1 MMKNEMCLEFD
12 SISANEAFARVT
24 VAAFMTQMNPSMEEV
39 ADVKTAVS
47 EAVTNAIIHG
57 YEGEVHKIVIR
68 GRIDGEWLELSVEDR
83 GVGIADVEKAMEPLY
98 TTRTELERSGM
109 GFLFMEAFMD
119 EVKVESEPG
128 KGTAVMMKKR
138 IGQRGEYTMDRT
150 EELIRRSQ
158 DGDNAARETLIE
170 ENLGLIHH
178 VVKRFLGRGV
188 EAEDLFQIGAV
199 GLVKAVDRFDLSFG
213 VRFSTYAVPMI
224 AGEIKR
230 FLRDDSMIKVS
241 RSLKELAV
249 KAARLREQL
258 LMERGEEP
266 GVDELARRLKVEPE
280 ELVQAMDSSIEV
292 ESLQK
297 VICQGSSEGV
307 SLMERV
313 EQGHD
318 EQEELLRRMLLE
330 ELLSSLEPRERR
342 LIVLRFF
349 YDRTQTQ
356 VSRELGLSQVQ
367 VSRLEKKILYSM
379 K

>member
-1 MMKNEMCLEFD
+1 
-12 SISANEAFARVT
+12 
-24 VAAFMTQMNPSMEEV
+24 
-39 ADVKTAVS
+39 
-47 EAVTNAIIHG
+47 
-57 YEGEVHKIVIR
+57 
-68 GRIDGEWLELSVEDR
+68 
-83 GVGIADVEKAMEPLY
+83 
-98 TTRTELERSGM
+98 
-109 GFLFMEAFMD
+109 
-119 EVKVESEPG
+119 
-128 KGTAVMMKKR
+128 
-138 IGQRGEYTMDRT
+138 MDRT

-158 DGDNAARETLIE
+158 DGDKAARETLIE

-313 EQGHD
+313 EQWHD

-356 VSRELGLSQVQ
+356 VAMELGMSQVQ
-367 VSRLEKKILYSM
+367 VSRLEKKILSALKEKM
-379 K
+379 

>member
-1 MMKNEMCLEFD
+1 
-12 SISANEAFARVT
+12 
-24 VAAFMTQMNPSMEEV
+24 
-39 ADVKTAVS
+39 
-47 EAVTNAIIHG
+47 
-57 YEGEVHKIVIR
+57 
-68 GRIDGEWLELSVEDR
+68 
-83 GVGIADVEKAMEPLY
+83 
-98 TTRTELERSGM
+98 
-109 GFLFMEAFMD
+109 
-119 EVKVESEPG
+119 
-128 KGTAVMMKKR
+128 
-138 IGQRGEYTMDRT
+138 MDRT

-158 DGDNAARETLIE
+158 DGDKAARETLIE

-330 ELLSSLEPRERR
+330 EPLSSLEPRERR

-356 VSRELGLSQVQ
+356 VAMELGMSQVQ
-367 VSRLEKKILYSM
+367 VSRLEKKILSALKEKM
-379 K
+379 

>member
-1 MMKNEMCLEFD
+1 
-12 SISANEAFARVT
+12 
-24 VAAFMTQMNPSMEEV
+24 
-39 ADVKTAVS
+39 
-47 EAVTNAIIHG
+47 
-57 YEGEVHKIVIR
+57 
-68 GRIDGEWLELSVEDR
+68 
-83 GVGIADVEKAMEPLY
+83 
-98 TTRTELERSGM
+98 
-109 GFLFMEAFMD
+109 
-119 EVKVESEPG
+119 
-128 KGTAVMMKKR
+128 
-138 IGQRGEYTMDRT
+138 MDRT

-158 DGDNAARETLIE
+158 DGDKAARETLIE

-230 FLRDDSMIKVS
+230 FLRDDNMIKVS

-356 VSRELGLSQVQ
+356 VAMELGMSQVQ
-367 VSRLEKKILYSM
+367 VSRLEKKILSALKEKM
-379 K
+379 

>member
-1 MMKNEMCLEFD
+1 
-12 SISANEAFARVT
+12 
-24 VAAFMTQMNPSMEEV
+24 
-39 ADVKTAVS
+39 
-47 EAVTNAIIHG
+47 
-57 YEGEVHKIVIR
+57 
-68 GRIDGEWLELSVEDR
+68 
-83 GVGIADVEKAMEPLY
+83 
-98 TTRTELERSGM
+98 
-109 GFLFMEAFMD
+109 
-119 EVKVESEPG
+119 
-128 KGTAVMMKKR
+128 
-138 IGQRGEYTMDRT
+138 MDRT

-158 DGDNAARETLIE
+158 DGDKAARETLIE

-199 GLVKAVDRFDLSFG
+199 GLMKAVDRFDLSFG

-356 VSRELGLSQVQ
+356 VAMELGMSQVQ
-367 VSRLEKKILYSM
+367 VSRLEKKILSALKEKM
-379 K
+379 

>member
-1 MMKNEMCLEFD
+1 
-12 SISANEAFARVT
+12 
-24 VAAFMTQMNPSMEEV
+24 
-39 ADVKTAVS
+39 
-47 EAVTNAIIHG
+47 
-57 YEGEVHKIVIR
+57 
-68 GRIDGEWLELSVEDR
+68 
-83 GVGIADVEKAMEPLY
+83 
-98 TTRTELERSGM
+98 
-109 GFLFMEAFMD
+109 
-119 EVKVESEPG
+119 
-128 KGTAVMMKKR
+128 
-138 IGQRGEYTMDRT
+138 MDRT

-158 DGDNAARETLIE
+158 DGDKAARETLIE

-241 RSLKELAV
+241 RSLKELVV

-356 VSRELGLSQVQ
+356 VAMELGMSQVQ
-367 VSRLEKKILYSM
+367 VSRLEKKILSALKEKM
-379 K
+379 

>member
-1 MMKNEMCLEFD
+1 
-12 SISANEAFARVT
+12 
-24 VAAFMTQMNPSMEEV
+24 
-39 ADVKTAVS
+39 
-47 EAVTNAIIHG
+47 
-57 YEGEVHKIVIR
+57 
-68 GRIDGEWLELSVEDR
+68 
-83 GVGIADVEKAMEPLY
+83 
-98 TTRTELERSGM
+98 
-109 GFLFMEAFMD
+109 
-119 EVKVESEPG
+119 
-128 KGTAVMMKKR
+128 
-138 IGQRGEYTMDRT
+138 MDRT

-158 DGDNAARETLIE
+158 DGDKAARETLIE

-297 VICQGSSEGV
+297 DICQGSSEGV

-356 VSRELGLSQVQ
+356 VAMELGMSQVQ
-367 VSRLEKKILYSM
+367 VSRLEKKILSALKEKM
-379 K
+379 

>member
-1 MMKNEMCLEFD
+1 
-12 SISANEAFARVT
+12 
-24 VAAFMTQMNPSMEEV
+24 
-39 ADVKTAVS
+39 
-47 EAVTNAIIHG
+47 
-57 YEGEVHKIVIR
+57 
-68 GRIDGEWLELSVEDR
+68 
-83 GVGIADVEKAMEPLY
+83 
-98 TTRTELERSGM
+98 
-109 GFLFMEAFMD
+109 
-119 EVKVESEPG
+119 
-128 KGTAVMMKKR
+128 
-138 IGQRGEYTMDRT
+138 MDRT

-158 DGDNAARETLIE
+158 DGDKAARETLIE
-170 ENLGLIHH
+170 ENLGLVHH

-241 RSLKELAV
+241 RSLKELAAR
-249 KAARLREQL
+249 AARLREQL
-258 LMERGEEP
+258 FMERGVEP
-266 GVDELARRLKVEPE
+266 GVEELARELKVEPE
-280 ELVQAMDSSIEV
+280 ELVQAMDSSSEV

-297 VICQGSSEGV
+297 IVCQGEGEGL

-313 EQGHD
+313 EQGKD

-330 ELLSSLEPRERR
+330 ELLSSLEPKERR

-356 VSRELGLSQVQ
+356 VADELGMSQVQ
-367 VSRLEKKILYSM
+367 VSRLEKKILSAL
-379 K
+379 KERV

>member
-1 MMKNEMCLEFD
+1 
-12 SISANEAFARVT
+12 
-24 VAAFMTQMNPSMEEV
+24 
-39 ADVKTAVS
+39 
-47 EAVTNAIIHG
+47 
-57 YEGEVHKIVIR
+57 
-68 GRIDGEWLELSVEDR
+68 
-83 GVGIADVEKAMEPLY
+83 
-98 TTRTELERSGM
+98 
-109 GFLFMEAFMD
+109 
-119 EVKVESEPG
+119 
-128 KGTAVMMKKR
+128 
-138 IGQRGEYTMDRT
+138 MDRT

-158 DGDNAARETLIE
+158 DGDKAARETLIE

-199 GLVKAVDRFDLSFG
+199 GLVKAVDRFNLSFG

-356 VSRELGLSQVQ
+356 VAMELGMSQVQ
-367 VSRLEKKILYSM
+367 VSRLEKKILSALKEKM
-379 K
+379 

>member
-1 MMKNEMCLEFD
+1 
-12 SISANEAFARVT
+12 
-24 VAAFMTQMNPSMEEV
+24 
-39 ADVKTAVS
+39 
-47 EAVTNAIIHG
+47 
-57 YEGEVHKIVIR
+57 
-68 GRIDGEWLELSVEDR
+68 
-83 GVGIADVEKAMEPLY
+83 
-98 TTRTELERSGM
+98 
-109 GFLFMEAFMD
+109 
-119 EVKVESEPG
+119 
-128 KGTAVMMKKR
+128 
-138 IGQRGEYTMDRT
+138 MDRT

-158 DGDNAARETLIE
+158 DGDKAARDILIE
-170 ENLGLIHH
+170 ENMGLIHH

-249 KAARLREQL
+249 KAGRLREQL

-266 GVDELARRLKVEPE
+266 GVDELAERLRVEPE
-280 ELVQAMDSSIEV
+280 ELVQAMDSCTEV

-297 VICQGSSEGV
+297 VISQGDGEGV

-313 EQGHD
+313 EQGKD
-318 EQEELLRRMLLE
+318 EQEALLRRILLE
-330 ELLSSLEPRERR
+330 ELLSSLDPKERR

-349 YDRTQTQ
+349 HDRTQTQ
-356 VSRELGLSQVQ
+356 VASELGMSQVQ
-367 VSRLEKKILYSM
+367 VSRLEKKILSALKEKM
-379 K
+379 

>member
-1 MMKNEMCLEFD
+1 
-12 SISANEAFARVT
+12 
-24 VAAFMTQMNPSMEEV
+24 
-39 ADVKTAVS
+39 
-47 EAVTNAIIHG
+47 
-57 YEGEVHKIVIR
+57 
-68 GRIDGEWLELSVEDR
+68 
-83 GVGIADVEKAMEPLY
+83 
-98 TTRTELERSGM
+98 
-109 GFLFMEAFMD
+109 
-119 EVKVESEPG
+119 
-128 KGTAVMMKKR
+128 
-138 IGQRGEYTMDRT
+138 MDRT

-158 DGDNAARETLIE
+158 DGDKAARDILIE
-170 ENLGLIHH
+170 ENMGLIHH

-258 LMERGEEP
+258 LIERGEEP
-266 GVDELARRLKVEPE
+266 GVDELAERLRVEPE
-280 ELVQAMDSSIEV
+280 ELVQAMDSCTEV

-297 VICQGSSEGV
+297 VISQGDGEGV

-313 EQGHD
+313 EQGKD
-318 EQEELLRRMLLE
+318 EQEALLRRILLE
-330 ELLSSLEPRERR
+330 ELLSSLDPKERR

-349 YDRTQTQ
+349 HDRTQTQ
-356 VSRELGLSQVQ
+356 VASELGMSQVQ
-367 VSRLEKKILYSM
+367 VSRLEKKILSALKEKM
-379 K
+379 

>member
-1 MMKNEMCLEFD
+1 
-12 SISANEAFARVT
+12 
-24 VAAFMTQMNPSMEEV
+24 
-39 ADVKTAVS
+39 
-47 EAVTNAIIHG
+47 
-57 YEGEVHKIVIR
+57 
-68 GRIDGEWLELSVEDR
+68 
-83 GVGIADVEKAMEPLY
+83 
-98 TTRTELERSGM
+98 
-109 GFLFMEAFMD
+109 
-119 EVKVESEPG
+119 
-128 KGTAVMMKKR
+128 
-138 IGQRGEYTMDRT
+138 MDRT

-158 DGDNAARETLIE
+158 DGDKAARETLIE

-230 FLRDDSMIKVS
+230 FLRDYSMIKGS

-330 ELLSSLEPRERR
+330 ELLSSLAPRERR

-356 VSRELGLSQVQ
+356 VAMELGMSQVQ
-367 VSRLEKKILYSM
+367 VSRLEKKILSALKEKM
-379 K
+379 

>member
-1 MMKNEMCLEFD
+1 
-12 SISANEAFARVT
+12 
-24 VAAFMTQMNPSMEEV
+24 
-39 ADVKTAVS
+39 
-47 EAVTNAIIHG
+47 
-57 YEGEVHKIVIR
+57 
-68 GRIDGEWLELSVEDR
+68 
-83 GVGIADVEKAMEPLY
+83 
-98 TTRTELERSGM
+98 
-109 GFLFMEAFMD
+109 
-119 EVKVESEPG
+119 
-128 KGTAVMMKKR
+128 
-138 IGQRGEYTMDRT
+138 MDRT
-150 EELIRRSQ
+150 EELIRMSQ
-158 DGDNAARETLIE
+158 DGDKAARETLIE

-356 VSRELGLSQVQ
+356 VAMELGMSQVQ
-367 VSRLEKKILYSM
+367 VSRLEKKILSALKEKM
-379 K
+379 

>member
-1 MMKNEMCLEFD
+1 
-12 SISANEAFARVT
+12 
-24 VAAFMTQMNPSMEEV
+24 
-39 ADVKTAVS
+39 
-47 EAVTNAIIHG
+47 
-57 YEGEVHKIVIR
+57 
-68 GRIDGEWLELSVEDR
+68 
-83 GVGIADVEKAMEPLY
+83 
-98 TTRTELERSGM
+98 
-109 GFLFMEAFMD
+109 
-119 EVKVESEPG
+119 
-128 KGTAVMMKKR
+128 
-138 IGQRGEYTMDRT
+138 MDRT

-158 DGDNAARETLIE
+158 DGDKAARETLIE

-356 VSRELGLSQVQ
+356 VAIELGMSQVQ
-367 VSRLEKKILYSM
+367 VSRLEKKILSALKEKM
-379 K
+379 

>member
-1 MMKNEMCLEFD
+1 
-12 SISANEAFARVT
+12 
-24 VAAFMTQMNPSMEEV
+24 
-39 ADVKTAVS
+39 
-47 EAVTNAIIHG
+47 
-57 YEGEVHKIVIR
+57 
-68 GRIDGEWLELSVEDR
+68 
-83 GVGIADVEKAMEPLY
+83 
-98 TTRTELERSGM
+98 
-109 GFLFMEAFMD
+109 
-119 EVKVESEPG
+119 
-128 KGTAVMMKKR
+128 
-138 IGQRGEYTMDRT
+138 MDRT

-158 DGDNAARETLIE
+158 DGDKAARETLIE

-213 VRFSTYAVPMI
+213 VRFSTYTVPMI

-356 VSRELGLSQVQ
+356 VAMELGMSQVQ
-367 VSRLEKKILYSM
+367 VSRLEKKILSALKEKM
-379 K
+379 